1 MIVSGVK
8 VKQFYQHVFEPKED
22 WSEFL
27 GEFSRELGEE
37 HKATN
42 VRLTQFV
49 KLNDKETLIVWEIS

>member
-1 MIVSGVK
+1 MK

-22 WSEFL
+22 WAEFL